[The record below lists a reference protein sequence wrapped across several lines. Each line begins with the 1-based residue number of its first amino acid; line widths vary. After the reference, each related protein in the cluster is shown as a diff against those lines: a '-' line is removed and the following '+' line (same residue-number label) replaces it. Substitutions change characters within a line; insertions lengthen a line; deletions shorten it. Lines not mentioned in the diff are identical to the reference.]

1 MGECNYPTGVK
12 SYLWGTT
19 RRVRRD
25 IYIENANPYETSNE
39 FNVLLTM
46 ELTPEAKINALTYD
60 LKQVLSLE
68 LNLLQMKKKLI
79 HELNLLEFKTTH
91 INNQ

>member
-1 MGECNYPTGVK
+1 
-12 SYLWGTT
+12 
-19 RRVRRD
+19 
-25 IYIENANPYETSNE
+25 
-39 FNVLLTM
+39 M

-79 HELNLLEFKTTH
+79 HEINLLEFKTAH

>member
-1 MGECNYPTGVK
+1 
-12 SYLWGTT
+12 
-19 RRVRRD
+19 
-25 IYIENANPYETSNE
+25 
-39 FNVLLTM
+39 M

-79 HELNLLEFKTTH
+79 HEINLLEFKTTH
-91 INNQ
+91 INN